1 MDPFENIDI
10 EYKERYVPDIKK
22 EVVAFANTEGG
33 TIHIGIQNNGT
44 VVGVDDPDSVMLQLS
59 SALRDSIK
67 PDVMSFVKIKTLQRE
82 DKHVVEVQVDVGT
95 GRPYYLGD
103 KGLKPAGVYVRK
115 GSSSQPLSDEGIRE
129 MILQTSGRTY
139 ETCRSMNQAL
149 TFSTLQQEMEK
160 RGQEL
165 GEAQMRT
172 LHLLDADGLY
182 TNLALLLS
190 DQCEH
195 TIKLAIF
202 QGRDKAIFRDRKEF
216 SGSLLSQLAEA
227 YTAIDLFNKT
237 KATFAGLERTDKRD
251 YPEDAIREALL
262 NSIVHRDYAFSGS
275 TLINLY
281 DDRIEFVSLGG
292 LVPGLSMEAIFMGVS
307 QSRNPHLAAVFYRMR
322 LIESYGTGIGKI
334 QRLYAA
340 DPVLPLFESAH
351 GAFRVILAN
360 RNEMAEP
367 APVQREIDP
376 PALTDPKER
385 ICSLAKKVGSVRRK
399 DVEETLGLK
408 TTAAHHL
415 LKQLCE
421 ENRLRR
427 VGNGRNSRYEPV
439 N

>member
-1 MDPFENIDI
+1 
-10 EYKERYVPDIKK
+10 
-22 EVVAFANTEGG
+22 
-33 TIHIGIQNNGT
+33 
-44 VVGVDDPDSVMLQLS
+44 
-59 SALRDSIK
+59 
-67 PDVMSFVKIKTLQRE
+67 
-82 DKHVVEVQVDVGT
+82 
-95 GRPYYLGD
+95 
-103 KGLKPAGVYVRK
+103 
-115 GSSSQPLSDEGIRE
+115 

-139 ETCRSMNQAL
+139 ETCRSMNQEL
-149 TFSTLQQEMEK
+149 TFSTLHQEMEK

-262 NSIVHRDYAFSGS
+262 NSIVHRDYSFSGS

-307 QSRNPHLAAVFYRMR
+307 QSRNPHLAAVFYRIR

-334 QRLYAA
+334 QRLYAT

-360 RNEMAEP
+360 RNEVSEP
-367 APVQREIDP
+367 TPVQKEIDP

-385 ICSLAKKVGSVRRK
+385 ICSLAKKAGSVRRK